1 MPRLG
6 FGFLFL
12 IFTYLAAAGLI
23 CGMGDL
29 VPQPGIDP
37 GLLALGGCSC
47 KPLDCQGSLN
57 LHVILQVYVELPD
70 GRRSFEQLP

>member
-1 MPRLG
+1 
-6 FGFLFL
+6 
-12 IFTYLAAAGLI
+12 
-23 CGMGDL
+23 MGDL